1 MIVPS
6 WAGREDACDMFLLQ
20 RENHSRR
27 GINGDDDE
35 TYADRCGHELP
46 SSPPLA
52 NGSGACDTWREWADL
67 TH

>member
-1 MIVPS
+1 
-6 WAGREDACDMFLLQ
+6 MFLLQ
-20 RENHSRR
+20 RENNSRR